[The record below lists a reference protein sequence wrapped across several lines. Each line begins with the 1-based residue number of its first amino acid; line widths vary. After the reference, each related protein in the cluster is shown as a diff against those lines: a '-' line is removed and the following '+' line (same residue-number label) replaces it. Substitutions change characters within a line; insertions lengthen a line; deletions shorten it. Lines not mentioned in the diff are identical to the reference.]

1 MTTPANQNG
10 PVPPLARSIEE
21 TLKVV
26 PVGRTT
32 LYGEIAA
39 GRLKAR
45 KIGRRTVILASDLN
59 AWLASLAVA

>member
-1 MTTPANQNG
+1 MDTPANQNG
-10 PVPPLARSIEE
+10 PALALSIEE
-21 TLKVV
+21 VLKAT

-45 KIGRRTVILASDLN
+45 RIGRRTVILASDLN